1 MQPATAEWVAKAE
14 GDFTTALREYRARK
28 SPNYDA
34 ACFHAQQCAE
44 KYLKALL
51 QERGIEFDKTHDLIR
66 LANLMKQPIGLAG
79 LRQKLAM
86 LSAAAV
92 EFRYPGEMATREIA
106 MEAIRTCKAVR
117 TEARNQ
123 LSLKDF

>member
-1 MQPATAEWVAKAE
+1 MQPATAEWVTKAE

-44 KYLKALL
+44 KHIKALL
-51 QERGIEFDKTHDLIR
+51 QEDNIAFDKTHDLVKLLSLLPTI
-66 LANLMKQPIGLAG
+66 IGLAA
-79 LRQKLAM
+79 LRGNLAM

-92 EFRYPGEMATREIA
+92 EYRYPGECATRETAAESIA
-106 MEAIRTCKAVR
+106 TAKAVR
-117 TEARNQ
+117 HEAR
-123 LSLKDF
+123 LKLGLPD

>member
-1 MQPATAEWVAKAE
+1 MQPATAEWIAKAE

-34 ACFHAQQCAE
+34 TCYHAQQCAE

-51 QERGIEFDKTHDLIR
+51 QEANIVFDKTHDLVR
-66 LANLMKQPIGLAG
+66 LLNLLPPTIGLAA
-79 LRQKLAM
+79 LRGNMAL

-92 EFRYPGEMATREIA
+92 EYRYPGECATRATAKESIA
-106 MEAIRTCKAVR
+106 TCKAVR
-117 TEARNQ
+117 YEARAN
-123 LSLKDF
+123 LGMDC

>member
-1 MQPATAEWVAKAE
+1 MQSVTTEWVAKAE

-44 KYLKALL
+44 KYIKALL
-51 QERGIEFDKTHDLIR
+51 QEDNIAFDKTHDLVK
-66 LANLMKQPIGLAG
+66 LLSLLPPMLGLAA
-79 LRQKLAM
+79 LRGNLAM

-92 EFRYPGEMATREIA
+92 EYRYPGECATRITAKESIA
-106 MEAIRTCKAVR
+106 TCKTVR
-117 TEARNQ
+117 HEAR
-123 LSLKDF
+123 LKLRIHD

>member
-1 MQPATAEWVAKAE
+1 MQPATSEWIAKAE

-51 QERGIEFDKTHDLIR
+51 QEKNVAFDKTHDLVT
-66 LANLMKQPIGLAG
+66 LLSLLPGMIGLAA
-79 LRQKLAM
+79 LRSNLAL

-92 EFRYPGEMATREIA
+92 EYRYPGECATRDDAKESLD
-106 MEAIRTCKAVR
+106 TCKAVR
-117 TEARNQ
+117 AEARHH
-123 LSLKDF
+123 LHLPEY

>member
-44 KYLKALL
+44 KYIKALL
-51 QERGIEFDKTHDLIR
+51 QEANTAFDKTHDLVK
-66 LANLMKQPIGLAG
+66 LLSLLPTMIGLAA
-79 LRQKLAM
+79 LRGNLAM

-92 EFRYPGEMATREIA
+92 EYRYPGESATRETAKESIA
-106 MEAIRTCKAVR
+106 TCKAVR
-117 TEARNQ
+117 HEARHK
-123 LSLKDF
+123 LRLPD

>member
-1 MQPATAEWVAKAE
+1 MQPATSEWVAKAE

-51 QERGIEFDKTHDLIR
+51 QEENIAFDKTHDLVK
-66 LANLMKQPIGLAG
+66 LLSLLPTMIGLAA
-79 LRQKLAM
+79 LRGNLAM

-92 EFRYPGEMATREIA
+92 EYRYPGEC
-106 MEAIRTCKAVR
+106 AIRETAKESIATCESVR
-117 TEARNQ
+117 HEAR
-123 LSLKDF
+123 LKLYLPT

>member
-1 MQPATAEWVAKAE
+1 MQPATSEWVAKAE

-34 ACFHAQQCAE
+34 TCFHAQQCAE

-51 QERGIEFDKTHDLIR
+51 QEVNIVFDKTHDLVR
-66 LANLMKQPIGLAG
+66 LLNLLSPTIGLAA
-79 LRQKLAM
+79 LRGNMAL

-92 EFRYPGEMATREIA
+92 EYRYPGECATRETAKESIS
-106 MEAIRTCKAVR
+106 TCKAVR
-117 TEARNQ
+117 Y
-123 LSLKDF
+123 

>member
-1 MQPATAEWVAKAE
+1 MQPTTTEWVAKAE

-51 QERGIEFDKTHDLIR
+51 QEDAIAFNKTHDLVKLLSLVPQTIR
-66 LANLMKQPIGLAG
+66 LTA
-79 LRQKLAM
+79 LRGNLAM

-92 EFRYPGEMATREIA
+92 EYRYPGECATREA
-106 MEAIRTCKAVR
+106 AKEAIATSKAVR
-117 TEARNQ
+117 REARHI
-123 LSLKDF
+123 LRLPA

>member
-44 KYLKALL
+44 KYIKALL
-51 QERGIEFDKTHDLIR
+51 QEDHIAFDKTHDLVK
-66 LANLMKQPIGLAG
+66 LLSLLPTMIGLAS
-79 LRQKLAM
+79 LRGKLAM
-86 LSAAAV
+86 LSVAAV
-92 EFRYPGEMATREIA
+92 EYRYPGECAMRETAKESIA
-106 MEAIRTCKAVR
+106 TCKAVR
-117 TEARNQ
+117 NEARFK
-123 LSLKDF
+123 LGIPD